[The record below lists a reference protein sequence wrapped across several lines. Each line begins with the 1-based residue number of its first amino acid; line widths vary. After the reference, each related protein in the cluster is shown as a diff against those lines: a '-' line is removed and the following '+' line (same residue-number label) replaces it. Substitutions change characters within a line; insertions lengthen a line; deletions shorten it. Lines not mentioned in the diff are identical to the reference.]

1 MRKTPKKIRKV
12 ERNMVTAS
20 NYRKGWALRY
30 LREAKAELLAAQKTP
45 SIAHSLILEAM
56 RKAQAAIYYSL
67 GDPAFIES
75 IVYQAFGNQ
84 HHLANEPLLKCLIE
98 IEWMI
103 QKVSQTPDSEFTKT
117 MEQVNDIVSIAAD
130 IVELFTGEKP

>member
-1 MRKTPKKIRKV
+1 MSP
-12 ERNMVTAS
+12 MG

-45 SIAHSLILEAM
+45 SIAHSLFLEAM

-75 IVYQAFGNQ
+75 IVYQAFYSQ
-84 HHLANEPLLKCLIE
+84 QQSTDEPVLKCLIE
-98 IEWMI
+98 IERTI
-103 QKVSQTPDSEFTKT
+103 QKLSQAPNSEFTKT
-117 MEQVNDIVSIAAD
+117 IQHVDDIVQIASD

>member
-1 MRKTPKKIRKV
+1 MST
-12 ERNMVTAS
+12 MSAF
-20 NYRKGWALRY
+20 RKGWALRY

-75 IVYQAFGNQ
+75 IVYQSFYNQ
-84 HHLANEPLLKCLIE
+84 QQVTDEPVLKCLIE
-98 IEWMI
+98 IERTI
-103 QKVSQTPDSEFTKT
+103 QRLSQTSDSELPMKI
-117 MEQVNDIVSIAAD
+117 EQVDDMVQIASD
-130 IVELFTGEKP
+130 IVELFTGEKA